1 MAAEDAASAAATGAI
16 DAATQISESAG
27 NAVRDAATG
36 TISGVRVVAQAP
48 FKGEEDK
55 KQLSSGP

>member
-1 MAAEDAASAAATGAI
+1 MTAEDAAAAAATGAV

-27 NAVRDAATG
+27 KSVRDAATG
-36 TISGVRVVAQAP
+36 TLSGVRVVVQAP

-55 KQLSSGP
+55 K